1 MFATEQAKK
10 RLVGVLLLAVILS
23 LFVVFNRY
31 PKIDIIGVDLGA
43 VTDSSRQC
51 FQSFCIDRDEG
62 SGFLR
67 EWVSF
72 SVSYLQ
78 LVAVGMTFA
87 FLTAGLA
94 DAFLFPNR
102 PGAGIISGG
111 RIKRTLLGAAIG
123 PVLNLCSAC
132 IVPVSAAFKKRAGL
146 EGAISMVQSSATM
159 NLPALIMVF
168 FVFTPVLGTSR
179 VLLAVIGA
187 LLIGPLVGMTVRQK
201 RAPMLEIPASEHEE
215 KEERSDWRAVLVSG
229 FRQWAKSS
237 IGYFVRMAPLMIAA
251 GFISGLVIQWLSP
264 DTVAQYLGNDAL
276 GVIIAATFGI
286 LINVPLLFEIPL
298 VALLLLIGMG
308 TAPAA
313 ALLFTAA
320 AGGPVTFWGMAKLMP
335 RRSIATFAGATWTL
349 GAIGGLI
356 VLAGSTFIWD
366 DGGLGER
373 VAAANTCDQIN
384 VLQRGVLYET
394 LSVEEIRLSLD
405 AISADLDANDEPMRS
420 AGRTFVG
427 WAREIAHGGF
437 YDYPTFGVMNY
448 LETYEQME
456 LHVQVDGALRRVGN
470 LCDWGST
477 TTDDTGYAST
487 TLSDGEDKLAVGGS
501 STAFTGSTRSSGLA
515 QLPSDASVGSAED
528 AREAVVNYLG
538 EQSWGFFGASCAMW
552 LDFDYRWERDGT
564 FYSEDESRWLVKYTQ
579 NDGRI
584 IGLPVLAFWVDPVTG
599 EVKGDNKIEGDR
611 AGISEDCDEF

>member
-1 MFATEQAKK
+1 MLATELAKK
-10 RLVGVLLLAVILS
+10 RLTGVILLAIILG
-23 LFVVFNRY
+23 LFLAFNRY
-31 PKIDIIGVDLGA
+31 PKIDIIGEDLGA
-43 VTDSSRQC
+43 VTNSSRQC

-78 LVAVGMTFA
+78 LVTVGMTFA

-94 DAFLFPNR
+94 DAFLFPKR
-102 PGAGIISGG
+102 PGAGFISGG

-168 FVFTPVLGTSR
+168 FVFTPVLGASR
-179 VLLAVIGA
+179 VLLAVLGA
-187 LLIGPLVGMTVRQK
+187 LLIGPLVAMTVRQK
-201 RAPMLEIPASEHEE
+201 RAPNVEIPLPAESEEE
-215 KEERSDWRAVLVSG
+215 SDWQTALVSG

-264 DTVAQYLGNDAL
+264 DTVAEYLGNDAL

-298 VALLLLIGMG
+298 VALLLLLGMG

-320 AGGPVTFWGMAKLMP
+320 AGGPVTFWGMARLMP

-373 VAAANTCDQIN
+373 VAAANTCDQID
-384 VLQRGVLYET
+384 VLQKGVLYET
-394 LSVEEIRLSLD
+394 LSIEEIRLSLD
-405 AISADLDANDEPMRS
+405 AISDDLDANDEPMRT
-420 AGRTFVG
+420 AGKRFVG

-456 LHVQVDGALRRVGN
+456 LHVQVDGALRRVGD
-470 LCDWGST
+470 LCEWGST

-487 TLSDGEDKLAVGGS
+487 THSDGEDKLAVGGS
-501 STAFTGSTRSSGLA
+501 STGLTGSTTPSGPA
-515 QLPSDASVGSAED
+515 RLPTDASVRSAED
-528 AREAVVNYLG
+528 AREAVVNFLG

-584 IGLPVLAFWVDPVTG
+584 VGLPVLAFRVDPVTG

>member
-1 MFATEQAKK
+1 MLATELAKK
-10 RLVGVLLLAVILS
+10 RLTGVILLAIILG
-23 LFVVFNRY
+23 LFLAFNRY
-31 PKIDIIGVDLGA
+31 PKIDIIGEDLGA
-43 VTDSSRQC
+43 VTNSSRQC

-78 LVAVGMTFA
+78 LVTVGMTFA

-94 DAFLFPNR
+94 DAFLFPKR
-102 PGAGIISGG
+102 TGAGFISGG
-111 RIKRTLLGAAIG
+111 RIKRTLLGAAMG

-168 FVFTPVLGTSR
+168 FVFTPILGASR
-179 VLLAVIGA
+179 VLLAVLGA
-187 LLIGPLVGMTVRQK
+187 LLIGPLVAMTVRQK
-201 RAPMLEIPASEHEE
+201 RAPNVEIPLPAESEEE
-215 KEERSDWRAVLVSG
+215 TDWQTALVSG

-264 DTVAQYLGNDAL
+264 DTVAEYLGNDAL

-298 VALLLLIGMG
+298 VALLLLLGMG

-320 AGGPVTFWGMAKLMP
+320 AGGPVTFWGMARLMP

-373 VAAANTCDQIN
+373 VAAANTCDQID
-384 VLQRGVLYET
+384 VLQKGVLYET
-394 LSVEEIRLSLD
+394 LSIEEIRLSLD
-405 AISADLDANDEPMRS
+405 AISDDLDANDEPMRS
-420 AGRTFVG
+420 AGKRFVG

-456 LHVQVDGALRRVGN
+456 LHVQVDGALRRVGD
-470 LCDWGST
+470 LCEWGST
-477 TTDDTGYAST
+477 IADDTGYAST
-487 TLSDGEDKLAVGGS
+487 TLSDGEDKIAVGGS
-501 STAFTGSTRSSGLA
+501 STGFTGSTRSPGLA
-515 QLPSDASVGSAED
+515 RLPTDASVRSAED
-528 AREAVVNYLG
+528 AREAVVNFLG

-584 IGLPVLAFWVDPVTG
+584 VGLPVLAFRVDPVTG

-611 AGISEDCDEF
+611 AGISEHCDEF